1 VFSAVEHVHVCL
13 VAECIFVSGT
23 LRTGTSSCA
32 RAVRYHT
39 NAIVVSDFTI
49 ATRKWAKLHQHGVRQ
64 SVALK
69 DALLLPCRTKLAEA
83 CMPLPLE
90 VLQLESPANGFKL
103 LPILCSC
110 TDNFHMHD
118 NHKWVVGVTHL
129 PVAAPWKEIW
139 TIPISQNLGW
149 MKKSALVGKQF
160 ICQ

>member
-1 VFSAVEHVHVCL
+1 MCLAAECVFVCVFVCVFSNWMYARSGECHCSSEWITLNWWCVCVFSAVEHVHVCL

-69 DALLLPCRTKLAEA
+69 DILLLPCRREA
-83 CMPLPLE
+83 CWGLYAFTTRGLTAGVSRE
-90 VLQLESPANGFKL
+90 SFQALTDFTQLYR
-103 LPILCSC
+103 
-110 TDNFHMHD
+110 
-118 NHKWVVGVTHL
+118 
-129 PVAAPWKEIW
+129 
-139 TIPISQNLGW
+139 
-149 MKKSALVGKQF
+149 
-160 ICQ
+160 